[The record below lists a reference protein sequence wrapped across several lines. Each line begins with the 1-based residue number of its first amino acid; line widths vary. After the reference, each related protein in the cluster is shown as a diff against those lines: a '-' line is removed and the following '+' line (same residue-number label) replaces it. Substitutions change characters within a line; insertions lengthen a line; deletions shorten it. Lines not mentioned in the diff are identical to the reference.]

1 MSLLDERGTAAA
13 NCECPVSYG
22 FGFDSALS
30 LYRNAYRARAFIRAG
45 ANLGCFTKE
54 AIYVL

>member
-1 MSLLDERGTAAA
+1 MKTDEDRGTAAA

-22 FGFDSALS
+22 FGYDSSLS
-30 LYRNAYRARAFIRAG
+30 LYRNANRTRAFIRAG

-54 AIYVL
+54 AIHVL